1 MTATIPESHLN
12 LITGPVYATLT
23 TIAPDG
29 YPENS
34 VIWASWDGSDVLV
47 NTVAGRRKAR
57 NIENNPKVALI
68 AIDPDDPYRWVD
80 VRGRVEEV
88 VEDRDYQNINAH
100 AKMYAGVDEY
110 YGGVA
115 PAENKGQEE
124 RIVLKIRP
132 ERVVAYG

>member
-132 ERVVAYG
+132 ERVVTYG